1 VSAASSN
8 KSKGLLYGPFAG
20 LYDVLWKRVMKLGW
34 KHSMERIEI
43 PEGARVIE
51 IGVGTGLSLPL
62 YPPECSIVG
71 VDLSGPMLKRARAR
85 VKREGLTNVEL
96 IQADAQKL
104 DVLFEPRSF
113 DVVVTAFT
121 LSVVPDPAALLRG
134 MCHVAKDDALIVVI
148 NHMRSEKRW
157 KQRVEEF
164 FNPICRRVGWDSVAD
179 LRPVVDAAGIDVQ
192 SSSRFGVFNLWT
204 CLMARKA
211 DHLCQPQGATAAAE
225 SGSAAA
231 GLDTA
236 TPDSF

>member
-1 VSAASSN
+1 MSAAAAN

-20 LYDVLWKRVMKLGW
+20 LYDLLWKRVMKLGW

-62 YPPECSIVG
+62 YPPHCHVVG

-85 VKREGLTNVEL
+85 VEREGLTNVEL
-96 IQADAQKL
+96 IRADAQKL
-104 DVLFEPRSF
+104 DVLFEPRTF

-134 MCHVAKDDALIVVI
+134 MCHVAKDDALIAII

-157 KQRVEEF
+157 KQRIEEF
-164 FNPICRRVGWDSVAD
+164 FNPICKRVGWDSVAD
-179 LRPVVDAAGIDVQ
+179 LRPVVDAAGIDVH

-211 DHLCQPQGATAAAE
+211 DHLREDATATAGA
-225 SGSAAA
+225 GSAEPA
-231 GLDTA
+231 LDTTA
-236 TPDSF
+236 SD